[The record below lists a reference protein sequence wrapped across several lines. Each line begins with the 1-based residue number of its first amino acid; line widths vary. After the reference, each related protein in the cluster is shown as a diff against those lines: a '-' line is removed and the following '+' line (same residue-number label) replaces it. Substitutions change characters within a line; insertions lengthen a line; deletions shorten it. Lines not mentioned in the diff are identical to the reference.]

1 MKLNDYVLRSDIVNL
16 SKEQYQAFTCY
27 LRFIGVDNFI
37 IYDYI
42 FTNFKRDDILIVGL
56 KSNGRVSLLWSDLAI
71 DPDAANPIPYEEIL
85 NMVAI
90 GELMTYENR

>member
-1 MKLNDYVLRSDIVNL
+1 MNMNDYVFKSDIEKL
-16 SKEQYQAFTCY
+16 SKDQYESFTCY
-27 LRFIGVDNFI
+27 LKFVGVDNPI

-85 NMVAI
+85 NMVRI

>member
-1 MKLNDYVLRSDIVNL
+1 MKLNDYVLRSDIEKL
-16 SKEQYQAFTCY
+16 SKSQYQAFKCY

-85 NMVAI
+85 NMVRI